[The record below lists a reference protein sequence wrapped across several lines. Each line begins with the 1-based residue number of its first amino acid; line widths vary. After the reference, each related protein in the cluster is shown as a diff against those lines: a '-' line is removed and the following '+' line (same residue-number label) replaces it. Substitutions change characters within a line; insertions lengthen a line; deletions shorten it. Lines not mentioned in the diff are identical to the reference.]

1 MKTDTYVPWPSRA
14 GFTSL
19 VKRFVNRFT
28 RSRSYLLRV
37 KYHFYALE
45 RSNIPRDFHISR
57 RGSGENFFSPKRPIF
72 SVYRYNFYKR
82 MKEIL

>member
-45 RSNIPRDFHISR
+45 RSNIPRDFHIFV
-57 RGSGENFFSPKRPIF
+57 GKAGKFFSQNTNIF
-72 SVYRYNFYKR
+72 SLPV
-82 MKEIL
+82 